1 MSWEF
6 PTWEQTGAMNQ
17 LKVNRQQSIIGLYQQ
32 GWSKRR
38 IARELQVDRET
49 VRKYLAA
56 EISKS
61 PTPQIGSQPDGSSKP
76 ATPQTGSQATES
88 SNHPPCKPGRG
99 VRAEHPAVANR
110 GGSRLPTRLTSFR

>member
-1 MSWEF
+1 
-6 PTWEQTGAMNQ
+6 MNQ

-76 ATPQTGSQATES
+76 ATPQTGSKATES
-88 SNHPPCKPGRG
+88 SKSPTPQTGSASGGTPSSCEPW
-99 VRAEHPAVANR
+99 RAPIGKGLLAGLSVQR
-110 GGSRLPTRLTSFR
+110 I